1 MPITELG
8 SVLSAAMAG
17 LPVNA
22 KKILHWATARSLCV
36 WQQPELADVSKWHD
50 LVSWKLLICSHTR
63 VRGTHALPL
72 QSTQEWEYFEEENI
86 CFVLKWPLWW
96 TREKA
101 GLHVNPSLA
110 FASFKRAFR
119 LGWIYQELCCPSSSS
134 EQGHLWHQTTLL
146 KSVQAALKASSHRA
160 YTACL
165 MISATVSLPSW
176 TTNCSLY
183 PVCLSCHLSA
193 AGSRPARHWWEDMAP
208 SSPSLPCQYRQLDTG
223 SFPRLCPL
231 ATPQFLQIFI
241 G

>member
-22 KKILHWATARSLCV
+22 NKILHWATAGSLCV
-36 WQQPELADVSKWHD
+36 WQQPELAHVSKWHD

-63 VRGTHALPL
+63 VRAPTPHLYKARRSGSALKKKISDLSWNDLSDAPERR
-72 QSTQEWEYFEEENI
+72 QVFMWTQ
-86 CFVLKWPLWW
+86 
-96 TREKA
+96 A
-101 GLHVNPSLA
+101 LHLILS
-110 FASFKRAFR
+110 K
-119 LGWIYQELCCPSSSS
+119 
-134 EQGHLWHQTTLL
+134 GHLSWGGYRGLL
-146 KSVQAALKASSHRA
+146 SKLQLRAGSPVTPDHVTQAFVQAALKASSHRA

-165 MISATVSLPSW
+165 MISATACLPSW

-183 PVCLSCHLSA
+183 PVWLSFHLSA

-208 SSPSLPCQYRQLDTG
+208 SSPSLPCQYRQLDTA
-223 SFPRLCPL
+223 SFPRLCPSVSS
-231 ATPQFLQIFI
+231 QFLQIFM